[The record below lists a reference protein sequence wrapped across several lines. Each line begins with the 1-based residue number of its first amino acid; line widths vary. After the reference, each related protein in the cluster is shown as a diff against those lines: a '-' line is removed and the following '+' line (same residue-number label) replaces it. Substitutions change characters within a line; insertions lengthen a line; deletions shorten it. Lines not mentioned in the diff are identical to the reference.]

1 MGAETAVKTV
11 AGTEL
16 DLVTLGAT
24 QWINDLSNRGIFTTN
39 TALVICSWNGWLVAN
54 TGLAA
59 DCAIGRSLFDLF
71 PSIRDRGFDRY
82 YREAL
87 GGESRILSESL
98 HKYLIP
104 IAIKGVAGGVEMS
117 QSTRIGPIRSG
128 DAIVGTVTAI
138 DDVTE
143 RVVMEREL
151 RSRIAALD
159 RARLIAEENSRL
171 KDEFLATLSHE
182 IRTPL
187 NAVLGWTR
195 ILRTQQHLKS
205 RDHALDVIE
214 RNAASQL
221 RLIEDLLDTARVIS
235 GKLRLEVRTVRF
247 EDVVQAAIEVV
258 APAATAKGIAITTSV
273 DVLPTVQGDADRLQ
287 QVVWNLLSNAVKFT
301 ARGGHIN
308 VSAAT
313 AGDSVVL
320 TVRDTG
326 EGIDREFL
334 PYVFDRFRQADAS
347 TSRRQGGLGLGLAL
361 VRQLV
366 ELHGGTVT
374 VDSAGIDTGTI
385 FTVRLPAGQSESP
398 PEAPWARDGS
408 VTIRGLSVLV
418 VEDDRDGR
426 AMLVTILKN
435 YGARVRAVA
444 SAASALRILAG
455 QRFKPDVLLSDIG
468 LSGTDGI
475 ALIEQIRGAASAR
488 MRRLPAIAV
497 TAYANPEDRVRALRA
512 GFQAHLPKPIDA
524 QVLIQ
529 LIDQLRP
536 RLSAAVKRRRQTA
549 RVAT

>member
-1 MGAETAVKTV
+1 MGAQTAVKTV

-258 APAATAKGIAITTSV
+258 TPAATAKGIPITTSV

-374 VDSAGIDTGTI
+374 ADSAGIDTGTI

-468 LSGTDGI
+468 LSGTDGL

-497 TAYANPEDRVRALRA
+497 TAYANPEDRDRALRA

>member
-1 MGAETAVKTV
+1 MGAQTAVKTV

-39 TALVICSWNGWLVAN
+39 TALVICSWNAWLVAN

-258 APAATAKGIAITTSV
+258 TPAATAKGIPITTSV

-374 VDSAGIDTGTI
+374 ADSAGIDTGTI

-398 PEAPWARDGS
+398 PKAPWARDGA

-468 LSGTDGI
+468 LSGTDGL

-497 TAYANPEDRVRALRA
+497 TAYANPEDRDRALRA

>member
-1 MGAETAVKTV
+1 MGAQTAVKTV

-39 TALVICSWNGWLVAN
+39 TALVICSWNAWLVAN

-258 APAATAKGIAITTSV
+258 TPAATAKGIPITTSV

-374 VDSAGIDTGTI
+374 ADSAGIDTGTI

-398 PEAPWARDGS
+398 PKAPWARDGS

-468 LSGTDGI
+468 LSGTDGL

-497 TAYANPEDRVRALRA
+497 TAYANPEDRDRALRA

>member
-1 MGAETAVKTV
+1 MGAQTAVKTV

-39 TALVICSWNGWLVAN
+39 TALVICSWNAWLVAN

-258 APAATAKGIAITTSV
+258 TPAATAKGIPITTSV

-398 PEAPWARDGS
+398 PKAPWARDGA

-468 LSGTDGI
+468 LSGTDGL

-497 TAYANPEDRVRALRA
+497 TAYANPEDRDRALRA